1 MKSVNDRDLSL
12 LNGAKC
18 DPYLITS
25 WRGLCVFHARKLSN
39 FASDS
44 ARVDLLKNTCLRLFV
59 LVLRVAGRPPVQ
71 TRFLVI
77 QDLTSENIHHL
88 PL

>member
-25 WRGLCVFHARKLSN
+25 WRDFVCFTQGSLLDAFRCSASFDRAGDQLSAVNPTSLQTAQGLIF
-39 FASDS
+39 
-44 ARVDLLKNTCLRLFV
+44 
-59 LVLRVAGRPPVQ
+59 
-71 TRFLVI
+71 
-77 QDLTSENIHHL
+77 
-88 PL
+88 